1 MANNNKAARR
11 LIIGTAIAAAAGYVA
26 GVLTAPKSG
35 KETRKDI
42 QNKAIK
48 IRRQAESQLKKTH
61 SELSQLITKGKQRS
75 KNLNATAK
83 ARFVKALAAAQAA
96 KDKARDMLSAIHEG
110 DADDAELKKAV
121 KDVNKA
127 VDRIKTFLE
136 KNEKP
141 TKTNAK

>member
-1 MANNNKAARR
+1 MSNKHKATRR
-11 LIIGTAIAAAAGYVA
+11 LVVGTVIAAAAGYVA

-48 IRRQAESQLKKTH
+48 LRRQAESQLKKTH
-61 SELSQLITKGKQRS
+61 SELTQLIAKGKQRS

-110 DADDAELKKAV
+110 DADDEELKKAV

-127 VDRIKTFLE
+127 LENIKTFLQ
-136 KNEKP
+136 KNEKA
-141 TKTNAK
+141 TKTNVK